1 MMRPHSGFENF
12 VPKGLLGGGKTPR
25 PAKRAAEQPPGGG
38 SGGGNKGR
46 KFSARIV
53 SKTIASRQHDA
64 ISCLNSPSH
73 EFVFVAK
80 KALYAEKQYR
90 TSQSLPLF
98 SDDGNENKFEIT
110 LPIQYLGVGL
120 LALYLYWN
128 MGEGGNTARVH
139 EISFQEFK
147 TKLLGQV

>member
-73 EFVFVAK
+73 ELVFVAK
-80 KALYAEKQYR
+80 KHCKLKNNTVPLNHHHFFQMTETK
-90 TSQSLPLF
+90 TSL
-98 SDDGNENKFEIT
+98 
-110 LPIQYLGVGL
+110 
-120 LALYLYWN
+120 
-128 MGEGGNTARVH
+128 R
-139 EISFQEFK
+139 
-147 TKLLGQV
+147 